1 MIYCVL
7 DGDRVYPSL
16 SSNIKITRENPE
28 LKDKGSYT
36 LDVTFPMSIYENQVK
51 FRHLNRIDVSMQKN
65 DYDSATLYVDQVP
78 VISGIGVI
86 TSVNNKEVKL
96 QIMNANSEFKYV
108 SGFDKRYIDDMFKWW
123 NNPGILGGK
132 VLPGN
137 PPIIMP
143 TNFFELFMPTMI
155 NYSEATKSQQHVGD
169 ASIGIYTPVYDE
181 TNDRIV
187 NEIAMGIQG
196 GPLLMINPECQF
208 NLLYIM
214 QQALSYMG
222 YRADLS
228 AIDVFPWNRIY
239 IVNTG
244 CILPHWTLERFITE
258 FKAFF
263 RLSLRFEGNKAVF
276 GRSNYDAEA
285 VSYECLDEF
294 TSEFDDEG
302 IQSNSTSNLRY
313 NLYDPS
319 EKTFYIE
326 IPDEIME
333 AFTLRE
339 YDSESA
345 MYNAFAALNDTE
357 KAQSIFSTPTGYFYA
372 RTDNVTETGAQYT
385 LNRFGHF
392 NKLVRDKE
400 NDDAEELG
408 IVPVNMLRKEIKFR
422 TAGVGTDGGLIPNGE
437 IITDAEEP
445 VTVIIPV
452 AESEDAPNN
461 QFYTVQQAIE
471 DGESVD
477 MSSRSESERMEVFFL
492 GSGTKSFTALKKTV
506 TMATIGTDHTIDSD
520 FKDKVSFALSKVP
533 DGTVYV
539 GQFHTGTSRIN
550 GKNQRC
556 IKFLCNDIPDP
567 TRIFIFHNK
576 RYVCEKIEIQI
587 TEKGIDQVK
596 TGYFYEII
604 S

>member
-51 FRHLNRIDVSMQKN
+51 FRHLNRIDVSLQKN
-65 DYDSATLYVDQVP
+65 DYKSATLYVDRVA

-86 TSVNNKEVKL
+86 TSVSNKEVKL
-96 QIMNANSEFKYV
+96 QIMNANSEFKYA

-123 NNPGILGGK
+123 NSPGLLGK
-132 VLPGN
+132 LLPGN
-137 PPIIMP
+137 PPTVQP
-143 TNFFELFMPTMI
+143 SDFFELFLMPTII
-155 NYSEATKSQQHVGD
+155 NYTTATQSQQHVGD

-187 NEIAMGIQG
+187 NEIAMSYQN

-214 QQALSYMG
+214 RQALLNMG
-222 YRADLS
+222 YISDLS

-244 CILPHWTLERFITE
+244 CILPHWTLERFISE

-263 RLSLRFEGNKAVF
+263 GLSLRFEGNKAVF
-276 GRSNYDAEA
+276 GRINYDAEA

-313 NLYDPS
+313 NLYNPS
-319 EKTFYIE
+319 EKTFFIE
-326 IPDEIME
+326 IPDEIMD

-345 MYNAFAALNDTE
+345 MYNAFAALTDTE

-372 RTDNVTETGAQYT
+372 RTESVTATGAQYT
-385 LNRFGHF
+385 LHRFGHF

-408 IVPVNMLRKEIKFR
+408 IVPVNMLRKEINFRKIRLDSDNGLFINGKFQ
-422 TAGVGTDGGLIPNGE
+422 
-437 IITDAEEP
+437 TDAASP
-445 VTVIIPV
+445 VTIIIPI

-471 DGESVD
+471 EGESVD

-492 GSGTKSFTALKKTV
+492 GSGTKSFTSLGKEV
-506 TMATIGTDHTIDSD
+506 TLAVVGTDPAIDAD
-520 FKDKVSFALSKVP
+520 FKDKASFALAKATA
-533 DGTVYV
+533 GTVFV
-539 GQFHTGTSRIN
+539 GQFHTDTSRVD

-556 IKFLCNDIPDP
+556 IKFLCDDIPDP

>member
-16 SSNIKITRENPE
+16 SQNIKITSENPE
-28 LKDKGSYT
+28 LKDRGAYT

-51 FRHLNRIDVSMQKN
+51 FRHLNRMDVSLSKN
-65 DYDSATLYVDQVP
+65 DYDSATLYVDQVS

-86 TSVNNKEVKL
+86 TSVTNKEVKL
-96 QIMNANSEFKYV
+96 QIMNANSEFKYA
-108 SGFDKRYIDDMFKWW
+108 SGFDKRYIDDMFKFW
-123 NNPGILGGK
+123 NNFL
-132 VLPGN
+132 LGN
-137 PPIIMP
+137 PPILMPSNIFELKMP
-143 TNFFELFMPTMI
+143 TII
-155 NYSEATKSQQHVGD
+155 NYTDATQSQQHVGD
-169 ASIGIYTPVYDE
+169 ASLGIYTPVYDE

-187 NEIAMGIQG
+187 NEIVMSLKD
-196 GPLLMINPECQF
+196 GPLLMINPKCQF

-214 QQALSYMG
+214 QQALLDMG

-244 CILPHWTLERFITE
+244 RILPHWTLERFITE

-263 RLSLRFEGNKAVF
+263 GLSLRFEGSKAIF
-276 GRSNYDAEA
+276 GRIIYDAEA

-294 TSEFDDEG
+294 TTEFDDEG

-319 EKTFYIE
+319 EKTFFIQ

-345 MYNAFAALNDTE
+345 MYNAFVALDDKE
-357 KAQSIFSTPTGYFYA
+357 KAESIFSTPTGYFYA
-372 RTDNVTETGAQYT
+372 RTENVTETGVQYT
-385 LNRFGHF
+385 LHRFGHF

-400 NDDAEELG
+400 NDDSEELG
-408 IVPVNMLRKEIKFR
+408 IVPVNMLRKEINFRKVTLDSDDGIFLNGKFK
-422 TAGVGTDGGLIPNGE
+422 TEAK
-437 IITDAEEP
+437 EP
-445 VTVIIPV
+445 VTVIIPI

-461 QFYTVQQAIE
+461 LFYTVQQAIE
-471 DGESVD
+471 EGESVD

-492 GSGTKSFTALKKTV
+492 GSGTKSFTSLGKTV
-506 TMATIGTDHTIDSD
+506 SLAVVGTDPTIDAD
-520 FKDKVSFALSKVP
+520 FKDKVSFALAKATA
-533 DGTVYV
+533 GTVYV

-596 TGYFYEII
+596 TGYFYEIF

>member
-16 SSNIKITRENPE
+16 SQNIKITSENPE

-51 FRHLNRIDVSMQKN
+51 FRHLNRIDVSLSKN
-65 DYDSATLYVDQVP
+65 DYDSATLYVDQVS

-86 TSVNNKEVKL
+86 TSVTNKEVKL
-96 QIMNANSEFKYV
+96 QIMNANSEIKYA
-108 SGFDKRYIDDMFKWW
+108 SGFDKRYIDDMFKWSR
-123 NNPGILGGK
+123 GIFI
-132 VLPGN
+132 PGN
-137 PPIIMP
+137 PLKIQASNI
-143 TNFFELFMPTMI
+143 LQIHMPTMI
-155 NYSEATKSQQHVGD
+155 NYTEATQSQQHVGD
-169 ASIGIYTPVYDE
+169 ASICIYTPVYDE

-187 NEIAMGIQG
+187 NEIAMGLKD
-196 GPLLMINPECQF
+196 GPLLMINPECQY

-214 QQALSYMG
+214 KEALLYMG

-244 CILPHWTLERFITE
+244 RILPHWTLERFITE

-263 RLSLRFEGNKAVF
+263 GLSLRFEGSNAIF
-276 GRSNYDAEA
+276 GRIIYDAEA

-294 TSEFDDEG
+294 TTEFDDEG

-319 EKTFYIE
+319 EKTFFIE

-345 MYNAFAALNDTE
+345 MYNAFAALNDKE

-372 RTDNVTETGAQYT
+372 RTENVTETGAQYT
-385 LNRFGHF
+385 LHRFGHF

-408 IVPVNMLRKEIKFR
+408 IVPVNMLRKEINFR
-422 TAGVGTDGGLIPNGE
+422 KVTLDSDDGLILNGNFKTE
-437 IITDAEEP
+437 AKEP

-452 AESEDAPNN
+452 SDSEDAPNI
-461 QFYTVQQAIE
+461 QFNTVQQAIE
-471 DGESVD
+471 EGESVD

-492 GSGTKSFTALKKTV
+492 GSGTKSFTSLGKTV
-506 TMATIGTDHTIDSD
+506 SLAVVGTDPAIDAD
-520 FKDKVSFALSKVP
+520 FKDKVSFALAKATA
-533 DGTVYV
+533 GTVYV

-556 IKFLCNDIPDP
+556 IKFLCDDIPDP

-596 TGYFYEII
+596 TGYFYEIV